1 MHKIIRHEIS
11 LLTGL
16 DDLALNIRDDLG
28 LFVFFKIF
36 ICIGEIYVYFIE
48 FFYFFLRKITIF
60 FTFKK

>member
-28 LFVFFKIF
+28 LL
-36 ICIGEIYVYFIE
+36 VYFIE